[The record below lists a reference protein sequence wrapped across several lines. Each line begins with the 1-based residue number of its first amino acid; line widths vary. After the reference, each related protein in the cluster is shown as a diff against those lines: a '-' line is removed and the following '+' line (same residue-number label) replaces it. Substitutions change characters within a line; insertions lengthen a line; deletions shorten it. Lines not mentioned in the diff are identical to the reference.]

1 MNKYILGVEGMSCG
15 MCEAHVQDT
24 VAQNYKVK
32 KVKASRSSK
41 ELVVITEQGIT
52 EEDFHKI
59 LDPTGYRIVS
69 YRREEAVKKLL
80 GWS

>member
-59 LDPTGYRIVS
+59 LDPTGF
-69 YRREEAVKKLL
+69 AVLMY
-80 GWS
+80 S